1 MMATKAAL
9 YPLLAVQLLAM
20 AALEMSGPFWPLYL
34 RDGLQLS
41 GQSLQWWSSAV
52 YGLPL
57 LGALLSAPYWGRLG
71 DLVGHKYMI
80 MRALLALALTQALMA
95 YVDTPLML
103 ALARLGQGLFAGFI
117 AAAQAYALAGSDR
130 GVRTAV
136 LGRLQAMTALGSLV
150 GPILGGV
157 IMDGFGFQHLLWSAS
172 LLCAGLLLP
181 VGMYLSGD
189 RLAERSPLGPAPLPK
204 RQALG
209 VSTEMVLLLLL
220 ITLVQLA
227 RMMPKVSFALYTDLQ
242 LQATGWQTGF
252 LYALTGLAVALSS
265 PRWGRLFD
273 SLSSSWQVP
282 TYLAGVALFAAVL
295 MLAHVYCQWFWLA
308 ALLRVLWGLCLG
320 ALLPVLLAA
329 LSEYFQR
336 QGQAIGWGQR
346 AVKLGGLLGVGSAA
360 LVVSRYGAVS
370 SYWLIAALY
379 LLVAVLLFWSAW
391 RQRRSHA
398 ATLAQVQAA
407 LL

>member
-1 MMATKAAL
+1 MTVTKAAL
-9 YPLLAVQLLAM
+9 YPLMAVQLLAM

-95 YVDTPLML
+95 FVDTPLML

-130 GVRTAV
+130 GVRTEV

-150 GPILGGV
+150 GPILGGA
-157 IMDGFGFQHLLWSAS
+157 IMDGFSFQHLLWSAS
-172 LLCAGLLLP
+172 LLCASLLLP
-181 VGMYLSGD
+181 VWICLSGV
-189 RLAERSPLGPAPLPK
+189 RLTEHFRVESASLTR
-204 RQALG
+204 RQPLG
-209 VSTEMVLLLLL
+209 VSTEIVLLLLL

-227 RMMPKVSFALYTDLQ
+227 RMMPKVSFALYTELQ

-273 SLSSSWQVP
+273 SLIISWQVHI
-282 TYLAGVALFAAVL
+282 YLALMALFASVL
-295 MLAHVYCQWFWLA
+295 MLGHVYCQWFWLA

-329 LSEYFQR
+329 LSEYFER

-346 AVKLGGLLGVGSAA
+346 AVKFGGLLGVGGAG
-360 LVVSRYGAVS
+360 LVVSSYGVVS

-379 LLVAVLLFWSAW
+379 LLIAMLLFWCAW
-391 RQRRSHA
+391 LQRRGLVT
-398 ATLAQVQAA
+398 TLGQVQAE